1 MSKGAFGMQT
11 EEVEPIEGLRSALD
25 HAIKKV
31 LDGEATVA
39 GAIAGDERST
49 DLLESWW
56 KPPAR

>member
-1 MSKGAFGMQT
+1 MQT